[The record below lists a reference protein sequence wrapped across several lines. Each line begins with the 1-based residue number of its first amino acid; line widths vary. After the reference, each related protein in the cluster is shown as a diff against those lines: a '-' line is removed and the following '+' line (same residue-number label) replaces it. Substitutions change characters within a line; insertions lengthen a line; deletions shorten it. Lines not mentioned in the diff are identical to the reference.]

1 LARRITP
8 AAFAEEQK
16 RRKPTMQQKQA
27 ENERDA
33 YTDLQPDAWEDPRQ
47 RLSARAQAVL
57 HAVTAWVQQLP
68 AGTVDVTYT
77 FFPPEDDYGSELL
90 ITLQPH
96 TPAGGVLTIGM
107 ISDTACPF
115 HFHLGAMDT
124 IAATAGLT
132 LSWVVSAH
140 VPLFLPHR
148 AEVSPADVVAL
159 CCAVATAQI
168 RLQLGILKEKVWAAE
183 AWVVLP
189 PGRQSRG
196 LHGSNGLVR
205 LVKLLCRWGYGTLRT
220 VTFAA
225 WR

>member
-1 LARRITP
+1 VVLLRTLLSPHCPEESPP
-8 AAFAEEQK
+8 AAVAEEQK
-16 RRKPTMQQKQA
+16 QRKATMQQKQA

-33 YTDLQPDAWEDPRQ
+33 DSDFQPDGWEDPRQ

-115 HFHLGAMDT
+115 HC
-124 IAATAGLT
+124 
-132 LSWVVSAH
+132 S
-140 VPLFLPHR
+140 
-148 AEVSPADVVAL
+148 
-159 CCAVATAQI
+159 
-168 RLQLGILKEKVWAAE
+168 
-183 AWVVLP
+183 
-189 PGRQSRG
+189 SRG
-196 LHGSNGLVR
+196 DERNCHCRRPYAFVGCPRAFAAFLAPPRRGRACGR
-205 LVKLLCRWGYGTLRT
+205 GRPLLCGGYRT
-220 VTFAA
+220 DPTSARHPQGEGVGSRSLGGASSWSAVQGAA
-225 WR
+225 RK